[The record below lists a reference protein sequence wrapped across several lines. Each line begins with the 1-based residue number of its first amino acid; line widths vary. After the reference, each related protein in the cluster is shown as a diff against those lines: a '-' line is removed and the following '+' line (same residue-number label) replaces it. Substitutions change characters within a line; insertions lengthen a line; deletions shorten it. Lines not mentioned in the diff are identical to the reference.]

1 MKPVARIAPGNARR
15 VRSGLRPRRAWARGI
30 PLLLAV
36 ALVATG
42 CGYKTPLEIPKKPAP
57 TRPAP

>member
-1 MKPVARIAPGNARR
+1 M
-15 VRSGLRPRRAWARGI
+15 RSGLRPWRAWARGI